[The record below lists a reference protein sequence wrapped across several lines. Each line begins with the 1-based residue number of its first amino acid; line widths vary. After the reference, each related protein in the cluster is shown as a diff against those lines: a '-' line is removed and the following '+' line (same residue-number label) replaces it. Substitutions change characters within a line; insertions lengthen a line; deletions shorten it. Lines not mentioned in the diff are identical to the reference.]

1 VTARAPLRFVVGTA
15 GHIDHGKTAL
25 VRALTGIDTDRLAV
39 EKARGI
45 TTELGFAH
53 LTLPGG
59 GQVAV
64 VDVPGHERFIRAM
77 VAGATGLDL
86 VVLVIAADE
95 GVMPQTREHLDVCQL
110 LGVRR
115 GVVAVTKA
123 DLVDPEWLALL
134 DEELAGFLAGTFL
147 ADAPRL
153 PVSAR
158 TGAGLPTLVAAIEGG
173 LAALP
178 PRPANGLLRV
188 PIDRV
193 FTLRGFGT
201 VVTGTIVSGQLA
213 VGDELTIYPR
223 GLASRVRGLQVHGAA
238 VERAEAGQRVAI
250 NLHAVATDELA
261 RGDVVGHAGAL
272 APSHLLDVRLRQI
285 AAAPGPLSGR
295 VKVLVHHGATQVS
308 ATLVV
313 AGPPIA
319 PGAEGVAQL
328 RVDRATPLAALPG
341 DRFLVRGFAAL
352 ANHGSTIA
360 GGEIVRVHAPKLGTS
375 AARAA
380 EHAAVVARFAQ
391 ARLAERVALEL
402 RAAGPAA
409 PTVAALGQRI
419 GLPAAELAAPL
430 AELAARGELV
440 RVGDEL
446 LDGETVANL
455 ERMIAARLAAAPD
468 GAVPREELRSRLPAA
483 LPARLFDAI
492 VGELARRGA
501 VIATGD
507 VVRRA
512 AVDRPRL
519 APGDAAL
526 LARFRAWGLEAPRP
540 KDLAA
545 TDRTT
550 EAAQKPILDR
560 LVAAKLLVKIKPD
573 YYADAEAVA
582 ALKAKLLAY
591 LAEHKELA
599 PTTWKELCG
608 TTRKYSIPLA
618 EYFDAEKVTLRVGDL
633 RRKR

>member
-1 VTARAPLRFVVGTA
+1 MTVARFVLGTA

-53 LTLPGG
+53 LALPDGR
-59 GQVAV
+59 QVAV

-95 GVMPQTREHLDVCQL
+95 GVMPQTREHLDVCAL

-115 GVVAVTKA
+115 GLVAVTKA
-123 DLVDPEWLALL
+123 DLVEPDWLALL

-158 TGAGLPTLVAAIEGG
+158 TGGGLPALVDAIGAA

-178 PRPANGLLRV
+178 PRPDDGLLRV

-201 VVTGTIVSGQLA
+201 VVTGTIVSGQVA

-223 GLASRVRGLQVHGAA
+223 ELASRVRGLQVLGAA
-238 VERAEAGQRVAI
+238 VERASAGQRVAI
-250 NLHAVATDELA
+250 NLHGLATDALT
-261 RGDVVGHAGAL
+261 RGDVVGHVGAL
-272 APSHLLDVRLRQI
+272 APSHLLDVRLRLV
-285 AAAPGPLSGR
+285 AAAPGPLVGR
-295 VKVLVHHGATQVS
+295 AKVLVHHGATQVQ
-308 ATLVV
+308 ATLV
-313 AGPPIA
+313 AAAPIA
-319 PGAEGVAQL
+319 PGGEGVAQL

-341 DRFLVRGFAAL
+341 DRFLVRGFTAL
-352 ANHGSTIA
+352 ANHGTTLA
-360 GGEIVRVHAPKLGTS
+360 GGEIVRVHAPKLRAG
-375 AARAA
+375 AARAD
-380 EHAAVVARFAQ
+380 EHAAVVARFAEAQ
-391 ARLAERVALEL
+391 AADRVALEL

-409 PTVAALGQRI
+409 PTVAALGQRV
-419 GLPAAELAAPL
+419 GLPAAALAAPL
-430 AELAARGELV
+430 AELIARGEVL

-446 LDGETVANL
+446 LHVEVAAAL
-455 ERMIAARLAAAPD
+455 ERQINERLTAAPD
-468 GAVPREELRSRLPAA
+468 GALPREELRSRLPAA
-483 LPARLFDAI
+483 LPARMFDAV

-501 VIATGD
+501 VEAVGD
-507 VVRRA
+507 TVRRA
-512 AVDRPRL
+512 TPRPRL
-519 APGDAAL
+519 APGDAAVL
-526 LARFRAWGLEAPRP
+526 ERLRAAGLEAPRP
-540 KDLAA
+540 KDLAG
-545 TDRTT
+545 DLRLT
-550 EAAQKPILDR
+550 EAALKPSLDR
-560 LVAAKLLVKIKPD
+560 LVAARLIVKVKPD
-573 YYADAEAVA
+573 YYAEAEAVA
-582 ALKAKLLAY
+582 ALKAKLLAH
-591 LAEHKELA
+591 LAEHREIA